1 MKYLDERIKVTV
13 SDFSWVGE
21 HAAGMYQYYIF
32 DNADPATNL
41 FVGNLYLSKNQYTV
55 TVDITDI
62 ARNYCASTNKIVM
75 LEVGI
80 QFSKGEPS
88 GISEPIVPIYRYPN
102 EKADDNKYN
111 FDSYDTFLV
120 SGKQSVKNF
129 NYSNSLLPTYPQRVT
144 DKIKIDYLLG
154 LKSGT
159 GTDSFTFDYGPTQTI
174 SNTLTGN
181 PTLYNISYPLA
192 YGSQTDVNP
201 LFDITNYGV
210 IESDPTIS
218 FPLLDGAT
226 YLNYNYITTV
236 PPSEV
241 NWQFANGE
249 ENYTNPTTYP
259 FSLTISD
266 SEYNDE
272 DYGYVCDFF
281 VIDANYNDIINT
293 YPSIGVGNYSCKVV
307 CGISETFETHDCSGI
322 DWYDWDYTNNYY
334 TTTAYNNMTV
344 GTTLISVRFTDG
356 SGSYV
361 VELDETLPS
370 DGVSFEWDQTLTSD
384 IQSAK
389 IYFHGTTNY
398 DTDIP
403 LELVNNQ
410 SGDAED
416 YKNLVFTI
424 TKDDKGRP
432 VVYVNH
438 SVYTININYNA
449 TLNKANSVSL
459 ADDIVAY
466 RSNRYGYRYQTDNN
480 CKFKKLWGDIEVG
493 DTELRT
499 EYQADAD
506 YLEGFLVRLYNA
518 NDVCIYT
525 FPFNLQKTTQNLWIP
540 SGLIK
545 GTYIQ
550 IEYFSNQSYY
560 SGAFYIE
567 PTNPLSN
574 YYYYTYL
581 NFNLDS
587 NGILTIKPYASS
599 YKMFAYYQDNST
611 KIGQFGCPSGY
622 YLIWK
627 DRLGSQQI
635 QPFQKVDTYSED
647 ITGSEITNYYGKR
660 SLYKVEVQP
669 KWKVQTGWISD
680 EAYRCYESLF
690 VSPTL
695 QLYDADSDI
704 LYDVILKSRSY
715 TEKTFL
721 NQGKQFNLQLELEQ
735 TEKQNILF

>member
-1 MKYLDERIKVTV
+1 MIYLDERIYATV
-13 SDFSWVGE
+13 SGFKSLSS
-21 HAAGMYQYYIF
+21 GMYQYFIV
-32 DNADPATNL
+32 DTSNTSTNL
-41 FVGNLYLSKNQYTV
+41 FVGNLYIVNGATSK

-62 ARNYCASTNKIVM
+62 ARNYCASTNKIVQ
-75 LEVGI
+75 LQVQIGVNDVLY
-80 QFSKGEPS
+80 KGNS
-88 GISEPIVPIYRYPN
+88 DYIVPFYRYPN
-102 EKADDNKYN
+102 AKADDNKYN

-120 SGKQSVKNF
+120 SGKQSVRNF
-129 NYSNSLLPTYPQRVT
+129 NYSSSLLPTYPQRVT

-174 SNTLTGN
+174 SNTLTN
-181 PTLYNISYPLA
+181 SPTLYNISYPLA

-201 LFDITNYGV
+201 LSDITNYGV
-210 IESDPTIS
+210 IIGDPTIS

-236 PPSEV
+236 PISEV

-249 ENYTNPTTYP
+249 NNYTNPTTYP

-272 DYGYVCDFF
+272 DYGYVCDFHI
-281 VIDANYNDIINT
+281 VDANYNDIINT

-307 CGISETFETHDCSGI
+307 CGIHETFETHDCSGI
-322 DWYDWDYTNNYY
+322 DWYGWDYTNNYY
-334 TTTAYNNMTV
+334 TTTAYNDMTV
-344 GTTLISVRFTDG
+344 DRTIISVRFTDG

-370 DGVSFEWDQTLTSD
+370 EGVSFEWDQTLTSD

-389 IYFHGTTNY
+389 IYFSGAINY

-449 TLNKANSVSL
+449 TLNKANSVPL
-459 ADDIVAY
+459 ADDIITY
-466 RSNRYGYRYQTDNN
+466 KSNRYSIRYQTDNN

-506 YLEGFLVRLYNA
+506 YLEGFLVRLYNS

-574 YYYYTYL
+574 YYYYAYL
-581 NFNLDS
+581 SFTLDS

-599 YKMFAYYQDNST
+599 YKMFAYCQDDST
-611 KIGQFGCPSGY
+611 KIGQFGCASGY

-690 VSPTL
+690 ISPYVK
-695 QLYDADSDI
+695 LYDADSDI
-704 LYDVILKSRSY
+704 IYDVIIKDRKY
-715 TEKTFL
+715 TQKTFL
-721 NQGKQFNLQLELEQ
+721 NQGKLFNLEVTLEQ
-735 TEKQNILF
+735 TEKQNILY